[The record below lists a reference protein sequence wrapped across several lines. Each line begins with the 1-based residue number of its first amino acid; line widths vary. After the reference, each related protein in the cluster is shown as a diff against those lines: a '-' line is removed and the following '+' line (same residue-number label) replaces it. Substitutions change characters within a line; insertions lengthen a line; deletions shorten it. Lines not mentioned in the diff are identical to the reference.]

1 MPGSPLWL
9 GGSVAGGAATGVGVA
24 IEDVRAV
31 IDALADP
38 ETLYVFGVIA
48 ARTSK
53 VGMSTSDGTRSTP
66 YVTPFGLV
74 RETSLSR
81 DVVEAAAR
89 RLKRAGLLETL
100 VDDERGDESWRIS
113 EAALAAAAIGTDA
126 PRGAGPR
133 GGCRQFEPNPLP
145 NPLIVACWS
154 WRRRPRS

>member
-1 MPGSPLWL
+1 MPGSPRWSGRL
-9 GGSVAGGAATGVGVA
+9 VAWVAATVIGVA

-38 ETLYVFGVIA
+38 EALYVFGVIA

-89 RLKRAGLLETL
+89 RVKRAGLLETL
-100 VDDERGDESWRIS
+100 VDGERGDESWRIS
-113 EAALAAAAIGTDA
+113 EAALAAAATGTDA
-126 PRGAGPR
+126 SRGA
-133 GGCRQFEPNPLP
+133 
-145 NPLIVACWS
+145 
-154 WRRRPRS
+154 

>member
-1 MPGSPLWL
+1 
-9 GGSVAGGAATGVGVA
+9 VAWVAATVIGVA

-38 ETLYVFGVIA
+38 EALYVFGVIA

-113 EAALAAAAIGTDA
+113 EAALAAAATGADA
-126 PRGAGPR
+126 SRGA
-133 GGCRQFEPNPLP
+133 
-145 NPLIVACWS
+145 
-154 WRRRPRS
+154 